1 MPDNYSSN
9 SFIITS
15 KQKES
20 IFMNMSDG
28 VLFINHN
35 QEITY
40 MNPAAQTILG
50 LDSETNTNIQN
61 FLLNHISGTRINCP
75 NKKNKPFF
83 KLLFNAL
90 KYNHKSD
97 TSVVS
102 YDNGEEKKILNIRI
116 SQIKQKEGTNGILV
130 LMEDITSA
138 HNLKRY
144 ERDCAMIFAGLIT
157 CICVY
162 LFAWSLIRFTLGI
175 QLKTS
180 VYTLIIEGIAFLL
193 FLEIIFFT
201 SMTPKDIGIFVKP
214 ARLLKTFLT
223 SLPIAAAACSILLIL
238 NGILHIIGHPVKPY
252 FIGGSLNG
260 AYTYIFTAI
269 LQEFL
274 SRGVI
279 QTSVKALMQIKYQK
293 IFSIFL
299 TSLLFSLMHLPF
311 DFPFMAGAFLLSIAL
326 GIVYEKQE
334 NIWGCAFLH
343 WSCGY
348 LAMAMFF

>member
-1 MPDNYSSN
+1 MSN
-9 SFIITS
+9 TITA
-15 KQKES
+15 KQKET

-28 VLFINHN
+28 VLLINHN

-40 MNPAAQTILG
+40 INPAAQAMLN
-50 LDSETNTNIQN
+50 LNSETPTMQD
-61 FLLNHISGTRINCP
+61 FLL
-75 NKKNKPFF
+75 NKKNKLFYR
-83 KLLFNAL
+83 LLLQAL
-90 KYNHKSD
+90 KNRHKSD
-97 TSVVS
+97 TAVAS
-102 YDNGEEKKILNIRI
+102 YENGKEKRILNIRI
-116 SQIKQKEGTNGILV
+116 SQTGSSEGNLQGTPQGNLQGIMV

-138 HNLKRY
+138 HNLKTH
-144 ERDCAMIFAGLIT
+144 ERDCAMIFAGLII
-157 CICVY
+157 CICIY

-175 QLKTS
+175 KLKTS

-201 SMTPKDIGIFVKP
+201 SMTFKDIGIFAKP
-214 ARLLKTFLT
+214 SKLLKTFLT
-223 SLPIAAAACSILLIL
+223 SIPIAAAVCGVLILLNFL
-238 NGILHIIGHPVKPY
+238 LRLTGHPVKPY
-252 FIGGSLNG
+252 FIGGSLSG

-293 IFSIFL
+293 FFSIFL

-311 DFPFMAGAFLLSIAL
+311 DFPFMMGAFLLSIAL
-326 GIVYEKQE
+326 GIVYEKHE

>member
-1 MPDNYSSN
+1 MSN
-9 SFIITS
+9 TIPLQ
-15 KQKES
+15 QKET

-28 VLFINHN
+28 VLLINHN

-40 MNPAAQTILG
+40 INPAAEAILN
-50 LDSETNTNIQN
+50 LYSETPTMQD
-61 FLLNHISGTRINCP
+61 FLL
-75 NKKNKPFF
+75 NKKNKPFY
-83 KLLFNAL
+83 KILLQAL
-90 KYNHKSD
+90 KNKHKSD
-97 TSVVS
+97 TAVAG
-102 YDNGEEKKILNIRI
+102 YENGEEKRILNIRI
-116 SQIKQKEGTNGILV
+116 SQTGPEGIMV
-130 LMEDITSA
+130 LMEDITA
-138 HNLKRY
+138 AYNLKKH

-162 LFAWSLIRFTLGI
+162 LFAWSLIQFTLGI
-175 QLKTS
+175 KLKTS

-201 SMTPKDIGIFVKP
+201 SMTFKDIGILVKP
-214 ARLLKTFLT
+214 SKLLKTFVT
-223 SLPIAAAACSILLIL
+223 SVLIAAAVCCILMLL
-238 NGILHIIGHPVKPY
+238 NFLLRITGHPVKPY

-293 IFSIFL
+293 VFSIFL
-299 TSLLFSLMHLPF
+299 TSLLFALMHLPF
-311 DFPFMAGAFLLSIAL
+311 DFPFMMGAFLLSIAL
-326 GIVYEKQE
+326 GIIYEKQE

>member
-1 MPDNYSSN
+1 MSDT
-9 SFIITS
+9 ITS
-15 KQKES
+15 KQKET

-28 VLFINHN
+28 VLLINSN

-40 MNPAAQTILG
+40 INPAAEAILN
-50 LDSETNTNIQN
+50 LYNETPIMQD
-61 FLLNHISGTRINCP
+61 FLF
-75 NKKNKPFF
+75 NKKNKQFYRF
-83 KLLFNAL
+83 LLQAL
-90 KYNHKSD
+90 KNKQKSD
-97 TSVVS
+97 TTVAS
-102 YDNGEEKKILNIRI
+102 YENGKEKRILNIRI
-116 SQIKQKEGTNGILV
+116 SQTGPDTILV
-130 LMEDITSA
+130 LMEDITA
-138 HNLKRY
+138 THNLKKH

-162 LFAWSLIRFTLGI
+162 LFAWSLIKFTLGI
-175 QLKTS
+175 KLKTS

-201 SMTPKDIGIFVKP
+201 SMTFKDIGIFVKP
-214 ARLLKTFLT
+214 LKLLKTFLT
-223 SLPIAAAACSILLIL
+223 SVPIAAAVCCVLLLL
-238 NGILHIIGHPVKPY
+238 NFLLHITGYAVKPY
-252 FIGGSLNG
+252 FIGGSIGG

-299 TSLLFSLMHLPF
+299 TSLLFALMHLPF
-311 DFPFMAGAFLLSIAL
+311 DFPFMMGAFLLSIAL
-326 GIVYEKQE
+326 GIVYEKQQ